1 MILYKYVSFTSAQ
14 KIIETSTLGFSCL
27 EDVNDPFEGRAL
39 KFKRNKET
47 INTPD
52 SVFVGAVRNR
62 LSRNY
67 GILSLTRQP
76 LNPLMWAHYGTSH
89 TGVVIGI
96 DIEKAKLNCEETSV
110 IPAQYGEIVYS
121 QTKPHSLLLE
131 PTAEQLMNIG
141 EEVQSFNS
149 HDFQLFKQA
158 FLYKSID
165 WGYEEE
171 VRVVKNV
178 RSNISRYKRGEFCNK
193 SGSWK
198 QLIIEGRPLF
208 CLQIPENSITE
219 VYLGTS
225 VYKNVTRKG
234 MTETEYVETIEKW
247 ENQNIAVYNCRPK
260 VESWS
265 LEPYTH
271 KIIK

>member
-39 KFKRNKET
+39 KFKRNKKT
-47 INTPD
+47 SKTPD
-52 SVFVGAVRNR
+52 SVIVRAVRNR

-76 LNPLMWAHYGTSH
+76 LNPLMWAHYGESH

-96 DIEKAKLNCEETSV
+96 NVKKAKLTCEKTSV
-110 IPAQYGEIVYS
+110 IPAQYGEIVYT
-121 QTKPHSLLLE
+121 QTKPYSSLSE
-131 PTAEQLMNIG
+131 PTTDQLMKIG

-149 HDFQLFKQA
+149 HEFQLFKQA
-158 FLYKSID
+158 FLYKSIE

-171 VRVVKNV
+171 VRVVKNIS
-178 RSNISRYKRGEFCNK
+178 SNISRYRNGEFSNK
-193 SGSWK
+193 SGNWK

-225 VYKNVTRKG
+225 VNKNVSRKG
-234 MTETEYVETIEKW
+234 ITNNEYVETIEKW
-247 ENQNIAVYNCRPK
+247 ENKNIKVYNCRPK
-260 VESWS
+260 VDSWD
-265 LEPYTH
+265 LEPFTH

>member
-47 INTPD
+47 SKMPD
-52 SVFVGAVRNR
+52 SVIIGAVRNR

-76 LNPLMWAHYGTSH
+76 LNPLMWAHYGESH

-96 DIEKAKLNCEETSV
+96 NVKKAKLTCEKTSV
-110 IPAQYGEIVYS
+110 IPAQYGEIVYTK
-121 QTKPHSLLLE
+121 TKPYSSLAE
-131 PTAEQLMNIG
+131 PTTDQLMEIG

-149 HDFQLFKQA
+149 HEFRLFKQA
-158 FLYKSID
+158 FLYKSIE

-171 VRVVKNV
+171 VRVVKNI
-178 RSNISRYKRGEFCNK
+178 RSNISRYKSGEFSNK

-208 CLQIPENSITE
+208 CLQIPTNSISE

-225 VYKNVTRKG
+225 VYKNVSRKG
-234 MTETEYVETIEKW
+234 STENEYVETIEKW
-247 ENQNIAVYNCRPK
+247 KKKNNKQPRRKRTGYC
-260 VESWS
+260 
-265 LEPYTH
+265 
-271 KIIK
+271 